1 MVTIERTCVLDDTE
15 IKKAILYYL
24 AEYIQNKQNTDKID
38 PDEIVRMGTKA
49 VKLSM
54 DVDNNLVE
62 ARIVL
67 RGTEKIWI

>member
-24 AEYIQNKQNTDKID
+24 AEYIQNKQNADKID

-67 RGTEKIWI
+67 RGTEKI